1 MESLLAAAMQ
11 LGVGGIFGAMW
22 WIERRDKLAAE
33 DDRKDKE
40 TRLTSVEADR
50 AVLMSVVTENTE
62 AITALTSEV
71 HRWHTR
77 SIPSPRTGDDG
88 R

>member
-11 LGVGGIFGAMW
+11 LGVGGIFACMW

-33 DDRKDKE
+33 GDRKDGE

-50 AVLMSVVTENTE
+50 AILMSVVTENTE

-77 SIPSPRTGDDG
+77 SIPAPNAGDN

>member
-11 LGVGGIFGAMW
+11 LGVGGIFACMW
-22 WIERRDKLAAE
+22 WSERRDKLTAE
-33 DDRKDKE
+33 DDRKVKE

-50 AVLMSVVTENTE
+50 AILMSVVTENTE

-77 SIPSPRTGDDG
+77 SIPAPNAGDN

>member
-11 LGVGGIFGAMW
+11 LGVGGIFACMW
-22 WIERRDKLAAE
+22 WIARRDKLTAE
-33 DDRKDKE
+33 DDRKVKE

-50 AVLMSVVTENTE
+50 AILMSVVTENTE

-77 SIPSPRTGDDG
+77 SIPAPNAGDN

>member
-11 LGVGGIFGAMW
+11 LGVGGIFGCMW
-22 WIERRDKLAAE
+22 WIEKRDRCVAE
-33 DDRKDKE
+33 SDRTDKE

-50 AVLMSVVTENTE
+50 AILMSVVTENTE

-77 SIPSPRTGDDG
+77 SIPAPTTGRDNQ
-88 R
+88 

>member
-1 MESLLAAAMQ
+1 MESLFAAAMQ
-11 LGVGGIFGAMW
+11 LGVGGIFACMW

-33 DDRKDKE
+33 GDRKDKE

-77 SIPSPRTGDDG
+77 SIPAPTTGRDNQ
-88 R
+88 